1 MKAVALK
8 TFRDKH
14 TGAVFAPGEVLSLD
28 RERFSEIREKLGDSY
43 IAEIAD
49 PEAVPVQEEPDSS
62 GEVPADV
69 DPAPPDPPLKKGKK
83 KE

>member
-28 RERFSEIREKLGDSY
+28 RERFSDIREKLGDSY
-43 IAEIAD
+43 IAEIAE
-49 PEAVPVQEEPDSS
+49 PKAVPVQEEPDSDS
-62 GEVPADV
+62 EVPADV
-69 DPAPPDPPLKKGKK
+69 DPAPKKGKK